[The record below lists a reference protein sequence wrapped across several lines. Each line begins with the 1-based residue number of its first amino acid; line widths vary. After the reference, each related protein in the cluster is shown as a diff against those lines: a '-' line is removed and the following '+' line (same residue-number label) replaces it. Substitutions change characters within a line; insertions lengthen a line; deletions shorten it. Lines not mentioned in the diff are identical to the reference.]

1 MKVKEILKE
10 KGIPE
15 EIVNKLKT
23 SFEIIGD
30 VTIIKE
36 TENLEKY
43 TKDVAKAVMKA
54 NKSIK
59 TVLKKADL
67 HKGTFRTQKLDYVL
81 GENKKETIEKENG
94 IKLLINPEEVYFSSK
109 LSTERQNLL
118 KNLEP
123 KKILVMFSG
132 VGPYSFVAYN
142 YQPNHKIILSIEIN
156 PKGHR
161 YAIKNIE
168 LNKSIGRRTK
178 IFKEITEFLK
188 NKNLYFNEKHI
199 LRNINNLKL
208 VFINGDV
215 KKIIPKLKLTTT
227 WNNNQDNKNGN
238 KNNIK
243 DNISIESENNPEIVE
258 DTINI
263 EEINFKD
270 IYKIKNKNIIIDKK
284 SKENLYKF
292 IICSLDN
299 IFTYNKTI
307 FKNPFEKNILL
318 NILNENLNEKEL
330 ENLKKKLFKF
340 DEIFMPLPK
349 SAELFLED
357 ALKVAS
363 ENTKI
368 HLYGFLQEEEF
379 PYKII
384 KDIKKVTTK
393 KNIEIKIEQVRKV
406 GQYAPRKYRVCCDFT
421 IEKINK

>member
-349 SAELFLED
+349 SDSSLWIP
-357 ALKVAS
+357 S
-363 ENTKI
+363 RGRI
-368 HLYGFLQEEEF
+368 S
-379 PYKII
+379 I
-384 KDIKKVTTK
+384 
-393 KNIEIKIEQVRKV
+393 
-406 GQYAPRKYRVCCDFT
+406 
-421 IEKINK
+421 